1 VDANSC
7 GGVYALSFYLLFLM
21 FLIFG
26 SMYFMMCMAYIRK
39 FGYIIECIEK
49 SALILKKV
57 LDFKTLILMTK
68 GVMFLFSIVFI
79 IVLVF
84 NTAYGQDVMV
94 TAPLVYG
101 GKIITYELDVATRVL
116 FVIQIIN
123 IYIIFMFIQ
132 NLQEFMVSYAV
143 SSWYFTK

>member
-1 VDANSC
+1 
-7 GGVYALSFYLLFLM
+7 
-21 FLIFG
+21 
-26 SMYFMMCMAYIRK
+26 MMCMAYIRK
-39 FGYIIECIEK
+39 FAYIIEGIEK
-49 SALILKKV
+49 SALILRKV
-57 LDFKTLILMTK
+57 LDFKTVILMTK

-79 IVLVF
+79 MVLVF
-84 NTAYGQDVMV
+84 NTAYGQDVQI

-101 GKIITYELDVATRVL
+101 EKIITYELDVATRVL

-123 IYIIFMFIQ
+123 IYIIFLFIQ